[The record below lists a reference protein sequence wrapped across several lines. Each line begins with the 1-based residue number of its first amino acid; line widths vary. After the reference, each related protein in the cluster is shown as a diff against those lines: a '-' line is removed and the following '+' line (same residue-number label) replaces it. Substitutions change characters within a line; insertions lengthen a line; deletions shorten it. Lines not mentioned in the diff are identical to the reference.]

1 MLQDLN
7 QNHYPKK
14 RSRIP
19 NRVQACYIYSVNEVE
34 HSKLLGIVWDSP
46 ANHSMFKFDE
56 LLDYANSL
64 PLTKWSVLKI
74 TAKIFDPLGLLG
86 PFIIRLKIM
95 LRKLCVQKVDW
106 DDLLQ
111 DELIRQWKLILAKFK
126 RLRDIKIDRCY
137 FKVSATPINVQ
148 LRGFCDASIEAY
160 AVVLKLNGG
169 SNIWRHWWRLLIYLL
184 MAIRLQ

>member
-1 MLQDLN
+1 
-7 QNHYPKK
+7 
-14 RSRIP
+14 
-19 NRVQACYIYSVNEVE
+19 
-34 HSKLLGIVWDSP
+34 
-46 ANHSMFKFDE
+46 
-56 LLDYANSL
+56 
-64 PLTKWSVLKI
+64 
-74 TAKIFDPLGLLG
+74 
-86 PFIIRLKIM
+86 M

-169 SNIWRHWWRLLIYLL
+169 SNIWRH
-184 MAIRLQ
+184 